1 MNEKVIRLDLGM
13 RSWLSLSFLTVGLL
27 PQEKKQAL
35 AVCEAQVIWE
45 DAGPCAVQ
53 SPSPCCVCPPPTVG
67 ASIRVADA
75 TPACRALDLVSLGG
89 S

>member
-1 MNEKVIRLDLGM
+1 MAPGPEEGCDAGRQGG
-13 RSWLSLSFLTVGLL
+13 RGQSS
-27 PQEKKQAL
+27 QEKKQAL